1 MWVKVVFIQRDLWLI
16 TFSLSHEDNFHE
28 SSFQRIGTTT
38 VTRLNYVSSLA
49 CFYRLVFQLP
59 LLRENVLPPSR
70 EKGEY
75 TIFRLILFLFP
86 SPLSRK
92 WMAPTLY
99 THILVEWKTGL
110 LGNPSGWRETTH
122 ELYRAIPN
130 GSSLWSHLSRWIN
143 VTGDIPFNFNTLSPY
158 LSSRET
164 KLGRLV
170 HITVTDYFT
179 WDVKGG
185 KDERLE
191 EFVSSFQYWSR
202 LKIRKHEQFSY
213 FLGLDII
220 SINQPSYLKFYYL

>member
-1 MWVKVVFIQRDLWLI
+1 MF
-16 TFSLSHEDNFHE
+16 FS
-28 SSFQRIGTTT
+28 
-38 VTRLNYVSSLA
+38 
-49 CFYRLVFQLP
+49 
-59 LLRENVLPPSR
+59 PPAKR
-70 EKGEY
+70 GN

-110 LGNPSGWRETTH
+110 LGNPSGWHETTH
-122 ELYRAIPN
+122 ELYRGIPN

-164 KLGRLV
+164 KLGWLV